1 MNIIAR
7 IEQIK
12 SQSGVGFSQLL
23 RQAGIGYG
31 RFMRW
36 KRRIAAG
43 ELPLKSPGPI
53 KIEPFDLGEL
63 TRKIGQLH
71 HGKKRTHGTGKL
83 YESYKHEV
91 SRREF
96 NKMVIA
102 IRYNRM
108 RDRVAVLNQVRWQR
122 PDVVW
127 AIDGTEHK
135 AGFVDEKL
143 HVQNLQDLCSVYKFK
158 PLTTAYMPCGEEIA
172 GHLDYLFTSHGAP
185 LFIKRDNGGN
195 LNHLTVNQLLED
207 FMVIPINSPVMNAP
221 YNGAVEHAQ
230 GEVKKYLHTWQDTAR
245 TTEEFVL
252 LAEMATNDL
261 NHKPRRRLNGKNA
274 CRMYFGN
281 NRIRF
286 TKRKRRSVYEWIK
299 NLAVDISE
307 RAGHDHITCLAW
319 RVAAKKWLEKN
330 DLIKV
335 IKPGK
340 VLPNFSLNL
349 CHK

>member
-12 SQSGVGFSQLL
+12 SRSGVGFSQLL

-43 ELPLKSPGPI
+43 DLPLKSPGPI
-53 KIEPFDLGEL
+53 KIEPFDLSEL
-63 TRKIGQLH
+63 TRKIGQLS
-71 HGKKRTHGTGKL
+71 HGKKRTYGTGEL
-83 YESYKHEV
+83 YESYKSVV

-102 IRYNRM
+102 IRHNRM

-135 AGFVDEKL
+135 AEFVGDKL

-158 PLTTAYMPCGEEIA
+158 PLTTEYMPCGEEIA
-172 GHLDYLFTSHGAP
+172 GHLDHLFGRHGAP

-195 LNHLTVNQLLED
+195 LNHAVVNDLLEEM
-207 FMVIPINSPVMNAP
+207 MVIPINSPVKNAP

-230 GEVKKYLHTWQDTAR
+230 GEVKQYLRTWRDKAH

-252 LAEMATNDL
+252 LTEMAANDL

-274 CRMYFGN
+274 CRVYFGKK
-281 NRIRF
+281 RIRF
-286 TKRKRRSVYEWIK
+286 TKKKRKSAFEWIK

-307 RAGHDHITCLAW
+307 KAGHDHITCLAW

-330 DLIKV
+330 DLIRI

-340 VLPNFSLNL
+340 VLPNLSLNL
-349 CHK
+349 CHN